1 MSEQHLAEKDEKSL
15 PSGVNGVLAQID
27 RRWRATG
34 LPRRDRRD
42 LLTDVEADLVAAGA
56 EMDTDDPHALL
67 GTDVDAFADE
77 VVRERGLQ
85 RPRGRYGRLMVFS
98 AIGAVV
104 AVIGIWPLLL
114 GVMGAVTSEPT
125 PEPVYSPPGTTPPPP
140 SVITEEATTGGTVFI
155 FSLYA
160 LAGVLFVGLVLL
172 AVNFGLRSADRL
184 GATLR
189 RMALLM
195 PLSAVVSLPLAV
207 LVARTSG
214 YSTEA
219 SVVLFEAA
227 IVLACAAAAVLA
239 SRYWVVRAA

>member
-1 MSEQHLAEKDEKSL
+1 MSEQHLAEKDEKSR
-15 PSGVNGVLAQID
+15 PAGVSGVLAQID

-34 LPRRDRRD
+34 LPRRDRRA
-42 LLTDVEADLVAAGA
+42 LLADVEADLVAAGA

-85 RPRGRYGRLMVFS
+85 RPRGRYARLMVFS

-114 GVMGAVTSEPT
+114 GIMGAVTSEPT
-125 PEPVYSPPGTTPPPP
+125 PEPVYSPPGTPPPP

-155 FSLYA
+155 FSMYA

-195 PLSAVVSLPLAV
+195 PLSAAVSLPLAV
-207 LVARTSG
+207 LVARTSD

-227 IVLACAAAAVLA
+227 IVLALAAAAVLA
-239 SRYWVVRAA
+239 SRYWALRTG